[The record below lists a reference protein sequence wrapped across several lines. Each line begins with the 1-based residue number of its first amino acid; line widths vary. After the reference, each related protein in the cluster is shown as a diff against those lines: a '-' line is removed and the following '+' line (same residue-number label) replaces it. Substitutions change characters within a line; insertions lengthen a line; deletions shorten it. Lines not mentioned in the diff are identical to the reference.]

1 MTTLSDETIIQNL
14 QSQNPEIRNRT
25 LSHIYQV
32 NYSMIAHFIK
42 KNSGTEADAED
53 IFQDSLIALYNKAN
67 QGTLVLSASLQ
78 TYIYSIAKNLWLK
91 KLRVKKRNVELK
103 DTHEN
108 FPVDEDIFDNIVK
121 NERDELIADM
131 LQSMGEDC
139 KKVLQYFYFDKYK
152 MKQIMELMG
161 WQSEQV
167 AKNKKSNCM
176 KKLKTK
182 VLANPGYRTLL
193 K

>member
-1 MTTLSDETIIQNL
+1 MTTISDEAIVQNL
-14 QSQNPEIRNRT
+14 QSHNPEIRNRT
-25 LSHIYQV
+25 FSYIYQA
-32 NYSMIAHFIK
+32 NYPLVAHFVK

-67 QGTLVLSASLQ
+67 RGSLVLTASLQ
-78 TYIYSIAKNLWLK
+78 TYIYSIAKNLWFK
-91 KLRVKKRNVELK
+91 KLRVKNRNVELK

-108 FPVDEDIFDNIVK
+108 LPLEEDFFESITK
-121 NERDELIADM
+121 NERSELIADI
-131 LQSMGEDC
+131 LQSLGDDC
-139 KKVLQYFYFDKYK
+139 RKVLRYFYFDRLK

-176 KKLKTK
+176 KKLKTM
-182 VLANPGYRTLL
+182 VMENPGYQAML